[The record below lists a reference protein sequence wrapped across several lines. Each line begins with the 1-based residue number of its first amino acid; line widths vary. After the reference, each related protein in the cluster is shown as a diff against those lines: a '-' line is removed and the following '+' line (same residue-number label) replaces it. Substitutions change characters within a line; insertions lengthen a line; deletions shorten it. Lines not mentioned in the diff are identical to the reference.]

1 VAENSTGYF
10 GVTLV
15 KRSQLKPYKA
25 RVRRGGK
32 QVDLGM
38 FATTEEAAL
47 CASRARRR
55 GGGGGG
61 AGCSGSAADERG
73 GAAAGAGGEAGAEA
87 GVIAAL
93 SP

>member
-1 VAENSTGYF
+1 MAENSTGYF

-47 CASRARRR
+47 CVARSPEGGGRRR
-55 GGGGGG
+55 GGLQWKRCRR
-61 AGCSGSAADERG
+61 ARSRGSRQ
-73 GAAAGAGGEAGAEA
+73 AEKLELRQ
-87 GVIAAL
+87 V
-93 SP
+93 

>member
-47 CASRARRR
+47 CVACSPEGGGRRRGGLQWKRCRRARRR
-55 GGGGGG
+55 G
-61 AGCSGSAADERG
+61 SRRRRRSW
-73 GAAAGAGGEAGAEA
+73 
-87 GVIAAL
+87 
-93 SP
+93 S

>member
-38 FATTEEAAL
+38 FATTV
-47 CASRARRR
+47 R
-55 GGGGGG
+55 GGGAVRRALAGG
-61 AGCSGSAADERG
+61 G
-73 GAAAGAGGEAGAEA
+73 GAAAGRAAVEALPTSEEARQQAQAEKLELRQ
-87 GVIAAL
+87 V
-93 SP
+93 

>member
-1 VAENSTGYF
+1 MAENSTGYF

-47 CASRARRR
+47 CVARSPEGRA
-55 GGGGGG
+55 
-61 AGCSGSAADERG
+61 
-73 GAAAGAGGEAGAEA
+73 AAAGRAVVEALPTSEEARQQAQAEKLELRQ
-87 GVIAAL
+87 V
-93 SP
+93 

>member
-1 VAENSTGYF
+1 MAENSTGYF

-47 CASRARRR
+47 CVAR
-55 GGGGGG
+55 
-61 AGCSGSAADERG
+61 SPEG
-73 GAAAGAGGEAGAEA
+73 GAAAAGRAAVEALPTSEEARQQAQAEKLELRR
-87 GVIAAL
+87 V
-93 SP
+93 